1 MNICYDLRKIKLSA
15 HDRPVITMGT
25 FDGVHRGHQEILKR
39 VTAQAKQ
46 TDKKSML
53 LTYHPHPRQVL
64 HPAEPLKLLTTLE
77 EKIRLIETTGL
88 EELVIL
94 NFDQTLANTA
104 ARQFVNDILVHRLL
118 PGHLVVG
125 YDHGFGKDRKGN
137 IELLQEFG
145 RLYDFAL
152 EVVAPVKT
160 GEENISSSKIR
171 RAFDAGDFNAGIK
184 MLGHGY
190 PLKGT
195 VKMGTGLGKKLGF
208 PTCNLILP
216 EEKLIPPSGI
226 YSCRVELKG
235 ARKMG
240 MAYVGTKPTISADE
254 NSVLSIE
261 VHILDFEGS
270 LYDQSLLAY
279 LQEWVRP
286 DQRFADLEELR
297 QQIRNDEKIIREK
310 LSAIQP

>member
-46 TDKKSML
+46 TNKKSVL

-64 HPAEPLKLLTTLE
+64 HPDEPLKLLTTLE
-77 EKIRLIETTGL
+77 EKIRLIEAAGID
-88 EELVIL
+88 EMVIL
-94 NFDQTLANTA
+94 NFDQSLANTV
-104 ARQFVNDILVHRLL
+104 ARQFVNDILIQRLL
-118 PGHLVVG
+118 PSHLVVG
-125 YDHGFGKDRKGN
+125 YDHGFGKDRKGK

-145 RLYDFAL
+145 QIHDFAV
-152 EVVAPVKT
+152 EVVEPVKA

-171 RAFDAGDFNAGIK
+171 RAFAAGDFNAGIK

-216 EEKLIPPSGI
+216 GEKLIPPSGI
-226 YSCRVELKG
+226 YSCRVELKR
-235 ARKMG
+235 AKKMG
-240 MAYVGTKPTISADE
+240 MAYVGTKPTLPAQGSPE
-254 NSVLSIE
+254 LSIE

-279 LQEWVRP
+279 LEEWIRP

-310 LSAIQP
+310 LSAI

>member
-1 MNICYDLRKIKLSA
+1 MNICYDFRKIKLSA
-15 HDRPVITMGT
+15 YDRPVVTMGT

-39 VTAQAKQ
+39 VTNQAKQ
-46 TDKKSML
+46 TDKKSVL

-64 HPAEPLKLLTTLE
+64 FPDEPLKFLTILE
-77 EKIRLIETTGL
+77 EKIRLIEAFGID
-88 EELVIL
+88 EMVIL
-94 NFDQTLANTA
+94 NFDRSLANTP
-104 ARQFVNDILVHRLL
+104 ARQFVNDILIQRLL

-125 YDHGFGKDRKGN
+125 YDHGFGKDRKGG

-145 RLYDFAL
+145 QLYDFAV
-152 EVVAPVKT
+152 EVVAPVKV

-171 RAFDAGDFNAGIK
+171 RAFAAGGFNAGIK

-208 PTCNLILP
+208 PTCNLVLP
-216 EEKLIPPSGI
+216 EEKLLPPTGI
-226 YSCRVELKG
+226 YSCRVELRG

-240 MAYVGTKPTISADE
+240 MAYVGTKPTLLAE
-254 NSVLSIE
+254 KNPELSVE
-261 VHILDFEGS
+261 VHVLDFEGS

-279 LQEWVRP
+279 LEEWIRP
-286 DQRFADLEELR
+286 DRRFADLEKLR
-297 QQIRNDEKIIREK
+297 NQIQTDEKIIREK
-310 LSAIQP
+310 LSTN